1 MFLFV
6 IHGCFLLEPFLQL
19 LMAGPRSDVSFIFDL
34 LPFTTTQLRVE
45 VVDLI
50 LHLNLHLVT
59 FTNSFSAFRSHL
71 PLILS
76 FLLHDFSIF
85 LLSRG
90 LRRDIVLHDFTA
102 RMLLSFHLRVIDRVM
117 EDVRVD

>member
-1 MFLFV
+1 M
-6 IHGCFLLEPFLQL
+6 IHRGFLLEPFLQL
-19 LMAGPRSDVSFIFDL
+19 LMAGPRSDVSFILDL
-34 LPFTTTQLRVE
+34 LPFSATQLRIE
-45 VVDLI
+45 MVDLI